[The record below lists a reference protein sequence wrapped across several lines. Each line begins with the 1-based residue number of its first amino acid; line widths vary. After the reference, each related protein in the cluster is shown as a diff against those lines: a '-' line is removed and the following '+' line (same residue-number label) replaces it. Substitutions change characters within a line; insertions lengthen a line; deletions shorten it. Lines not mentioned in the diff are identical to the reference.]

1 MALINFENYPST
13 DTAINADNLNHN
25 FNELD
30 TKLAETDDEI
40 GNLSD
45 LETVDKSDIV
55 NAINEVK
62 INDTGWIQLTLI
74 NGWGSHG
81 TQWQQPSYR
90 KVNNEV
96 FVRGLISGGIA
107 NSVCANL
114 PSGYRPRKTTYFIAA
129 SDSGN
134 LASGTIAA
142 SGNLT
147 VENYTEW
154 IDLEFSYFT
163 D

>member
-1 MALINFENYPST
+1 MALIEFKNKP
-13 DTAINADNLNHN
+13 DTTTPINADNLNHN

-30 TKLAETDDEI
+30 TKLAETGDKI

-45 LETVDKSDIV
+45 LETVDKSNVVD
-55 NAINEVK
+55 AINEVK
-62 INDTGWIQLTLI
+62 INDTGWIPLTLI
-74 NGWGSHG
+74 NNWAIHGS
-81 TQWQQPSYR
+81 QWQQPAYR

-96 FVRGLISGGIA
+96 FVRGLVSGGIA

-114 PSGYRPRKTTYFIAA
+114 PSGYRPGKTTYFIAA
-129 SDSGN
+129 SDEGVGK
-134 LASGTIAA
+134 GTIAA
-142 SGNLT
+142 NGDLT
-147 VENYTEW
+147 VESYTIW